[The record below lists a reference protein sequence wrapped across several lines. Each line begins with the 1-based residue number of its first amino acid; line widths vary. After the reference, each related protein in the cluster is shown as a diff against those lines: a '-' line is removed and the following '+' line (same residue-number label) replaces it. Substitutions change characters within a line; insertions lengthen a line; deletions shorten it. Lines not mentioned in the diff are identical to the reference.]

1 MYRSNRFMY
10 AAKTFC
16 NGVLRSLGE
25 EMFSSNEDGQQMA
38 HKDFHMHMQPTVG
51 FFGGLFFFTRESSDW
66 HT

>member
-1 MYRSNRFMY
+1 MD

-51 FFGGLFFFTRESSDW
+51 FFGGLFFFFTRESSDW